1 MKKITSIILLF
12 FSLTAFTQEEM
23 ITNKG
28 IITFE
33 ASIPLY
39 EENKAVNETV
49 YCILNIKTGEI
60 KSLVFIKD
68 FHFKISLME
77 EHFNENYLE
86 SNHYPKAIFKGKIQG
101 FNWNIIGNS
110 SKEFNITGKLE
121 IHGKRKEITSTISI
135 RKVNDNLELLS
146 NFKIDLTDFN
156 IKIPKILS
164 MKIAETVNIDTS
176 YLLK

>member
-1 MKKITSIILLF
+1 MKAITSLFLLLF
-12 FSLTAFTQEEM
+12 TLLNFAQNEM

-39 EENKAVNETV
+39 EENKAVNQTV
-49 YCILNIKTGEI
+49 YCILNTKTGEI
-60 KSLVFIKD
+60 KSLVLIKD
-68 FHFKISLME
+68 FHFKIPLME

-101 FNWNIIGNS
+101 FNSNIIGNS
-110 SKEFNITGKLE
+110 PKEFNITGKLE
-121 IHGKRKEITSTISI
+121 IHGKRKEIVSTISI

-146 NFKIDLTDFN
+146 NFKVDLTDFN

-164 MKIAETVNIDTS
+164 MKIAETVNIETS

>member
-1 MKKITSIILLF
+1 MKTITSIILLF
-12 FSLTAFTQEEM
+12 ICLSTFAQDEM

-28 IITFE
+28 IIIFE

-39 EENKAVNETV
+39 EENKAVNESV
-49 YCILNIKTGEI
+49 YCILNTKTGEI
-60 KSLVFIKD
+60 KSLVLIKD

-86 SNHYPKAIFKGKIQG
+86 SNHYPKAIFIGRIQG

-110 SKEFNITGKLE
+110 PKEFNIKGKLE
-121 IHGKRKEITSTISI
+121 IHGKRKEITSSIII

-146 NFKIDLTDFN
+146 NFNIDLNDFN

-164 MKIAETVNIDTS
+164 LKIAETVNIETS
-176 YLLK
+176 YMLK

>member
-1 MKKITSIILLF
+1 
-12 FSLTAFTQEEM
+12 M

-39 EENKAVNETV
+39 EENKAVNQTV
-49 YCILNIKTGEI
+49 YCILNTKTGEI
-60 KSLVFIKD
+60 KSLVLIKD
-68 FHFKISLME
+68 FHFKIPLME

-101 FNWNIIGNS
+101 FNSNIIGNS
-110 SKEFNITGKLE
+110 PKEFNITGKLE
-121 IHGKRKEITSTISI
+121 IHGKRKEIVSTISI

-146 NFKIDLTDFN
+146 NFKVDLTDFN

-164 MKIAETVNIDTS
+164 MKIAETVNIETS

>member
-1 MKKITSIILLF
+1 MKKITLLILLF
-12 FSLTAFTQEEM
+12 ISLATFAQDEM

-28 IITFE
+28 IISFE

-86 SNHYPKAIFKGKIQG
+86 SNRYPKAIFKGKIQG

-110 SKEFNITGKLE
+110 PKEFKITGKLE
-121 IHGKRKEITSTISI
+121 IHGKRKEITSTIII

-164 MKIAETVNIDTS
+164 MKIAETVNIETS

>member
-1 MKKITSIILLF
+1 MKTITSIILLV
-12 FSLTAFTQEEM
+12 FSLTAFAQNEM

-28 IITFE
+28 IVTFE

-60 KSLVFIKD
+60 KSLVLIKD
-68 FHFKISLME
+68 FQFKIPLME
-77 EHFNENYLE
+77 EHFNEIYLE
-86 SNHYPKAIFKGKIQG
+86 SNRYPKAIFKGKIQG
-101 FNWNIIGNS
+101 FNWNIIGTKP
-110 SKEFNITGKLE
+110 KEFEIKGKLE
-121 IHGKRKEITSTISI
+121 IHGKKKEITSII
-135 RKVNDNLELLS
+135 VLRKVNNDLELLS
-146 NFKIDLTDFN
+146 NFNIDLKDFN

-164 MKIAETVNIDTS
+164 IKIAETANIKTS

>member
-1 MKKITSIILLF
+1 MKKITLFILLF
-12 FSLTAFTQEEM
+12 ISHATFTQNEM

-28 IITFE
+28 IVSFE

-49 YCILNIKTGEI
+49 YCVLNTNTGEI
-60 KSLVFIKD
+60 KSLVLIKD
-68 FHFKISLME
+68 FHFKIPLME
-77 EHFNENYLE
+77 EHFNENYME
-86 SNHYPKAIFKGKIQG
+86 SNHYPKAIFKGRIQG

-110 SKEFNITGKLE
+110 PKEFKLKGKLE
-121 IHGKRKEITSTISI
+121 IHGKRKEITSVIFL
-135 RKVNDNLELLS
+135 RKVDDSLELLS
-146 NFKIDLTDFN
+146 NFSIDLNDFD

-164 MKIAETVNIDTS
+164 MKIAETVNIKTS